1 MPKKN
6 TDRKYLG
13 RDNLLTTAQRN
24 AFSGFIK
31 MRLQLNNYS
40 IKSVADKLSVNQ
52 VTIGAVCYR
61 RVGSRKI
68 QSGLAQCCGFTSWEE
83 LIDAAYTA
91 VPDVLKEGSNG

>member
-61 RVGSRKI
+61 RSGSRKI
-68 QSGLAQCCGFTSWEE
+68 QGGLAQCCGFTSWEE
-83 LIDAAYTA
+83 LIDAAYNA